1 MKVVENA
8 IIVPIFTMIIIAL
21 ISVGIYMHDRII
33 IRNMVSQI
41 SIEYEKESDI
51 TARKELIK
59 RGERYA
65 ADRTMFLRDINIYD
79 DRVYEQDESIVCS
92 AIFPVI
98 GSYAGMSDICN
109 ISENVNKIDNARLI
123 RKTNALMEVVAI
135 FLIIG
140 VIILIIVTIVRYASR
155 FRKSLDN
162 DKDEVEY
169 INNDEE
175 KEYKVKKS
183 VKVKDTKDKANIR
196 YRKLY
201 KKYAKSKK
209 VVTKSKLAGAKVDSH
224 MMPEEITSKL
234 ITDDEAKA
242 RRITDDYEKARP
254 PLTLLSWWL
263 WVLPLPTAPGDA
275 TPPCSVSPAY

>member
-65 ADRTMFLRDINIYD
+65 ADRDINIYD
-79 DRVYEQDESIVCS
+79 DRVYQQDESIVCS
-92 AIFPVI
+92 ASFPVI

-123 RKTNALMEVVAI
+123 RKTNALMEVV
-135 FLIIG
+135 G
-140 VIILIIVTIVRYASR
+140 
-155 FRKSLDN
+155 
-162 DKDEVEY
+162 
-169 INNDEE
+169 
-175 KEYKVKKS
+175 
-183 VKVKDTKDKANIR
+183 
-196 YRKLY
+196 
-201 KKYAKSKK
+201 
-209 VVTKSKLAGAKVDSH
+209 
-224 MMPEEITSKL
+224 
-234 ITDDEAKA
+234 
-242 RRITDDYEKARP
+242 
-254 PLTLLSWWL
+254 
-263 WVLPLPTAPGDA
+263 
-275 TPPCSVSPAY
+275 

>member
-51 TARKELIK
+51 TARTELIK

-92 AIFPVI
+92 ASFPVI

-109 ISENVNKIDNARLI
+109 ISENVNTIDNARLI
-123 RKTNALMEVVAI
+123 RKTNALMEVV
-135 FLIIG
+135 G
-140 VIILIIVTIVRYASR
+140 
-155 FRKSLDN
+155 
-162 DKDEVEY
+162 
-169 INNDEE
+169 
-175 KEYKVKKS
+175 
-183 VKVKDTKDKANIR
+183 
-196 YRKLY
+196 
-201 KKYAKSKK
+201 
-209 VVTKSKLAGAKVDSH
+209 
-224 MMPEEITSKL
+224 
-234 ITDDEAKA
+234 
-242 RRITDDYEKARP
+242 
-254 PLTLLSWWL
+254 
-263 WVLPLPTAPGDA
+263 
-275 TPPCSVSPAY
+275 

>member
-79 DRVYEQDESIVCS
+79 DRVYQQDESIVCS
-92 AIFPVI
+92 ASFPVI

-123 RKTNALMEVVAI
+123 RKTNALMELVQSLAEEAGLTCKAVYQAFTREPVKPDNERIYYI
-135 FLIIG
+135 FQ
-140 VIILIIVTIVRYASR
+140 
-155 FRKSLDN
+155 N
-162 DKDEVEY
+162 
-169 INNDEE
+169 
-175 KEYKVKKS
+175 
-183 VKVKDTKDKANIR
+183 
-196 YRKLY
+196 
-201 KKYAKSKK
+201 
-209 VVTKSKLAGAKVDSH
+209 
-224 MMPEEITSKL
+224 
-234 ITDDEAKA
+234 
-242 RRITDDYEKARP
+242 
-254 PLTLLSWWL
+254 
-263 WVLPLPTAPGDA
+263 
-275 TPPCSVSPAY
+275 

>member
-65 ADRTMFLRDINIYD
+65 ADRTINIYD
-79 DRVYEQDESIVCS
+79 DRVYQQDESIVCS
-92 AIFPVI
+92 ASFPVI

-123 RKTNALMEVVAI
+123 RKTNALMEVV
-135 FLIIG
+135 G
-140 VIILIIVTIVRYASR
+140 
-155 FRKSLDN
+155 
-162 DKDEVEY
+162 
-169 INNDEE
+169 
-175 KEYKVKKS
+175 
-183 VKVKDTKDKANIR
+183 
-196 YRKLY
+196 
-201 KKYAKSKK
+201 
-209 VVTKSKLAGAKVDSH
+209 
-224 MMPEEITSKL
+224 
-234 ITDDEAKA
+234 
-242 RRITDDYEKARP
+242 
-254 PLTLLSWWL
+254 
-263 WVLPLPTAPGDA
+263 
-275 TPPCSVSPAY
+275 

>member
-92 AIFPVI
+92 ASFPV
-98 GSYAGMSDICN
+98 S
-109 ISENVNKIDNARLI
+109 LI
-123 RKTNALMEVVAI
+123 KACLYTR
-135 FLIIG
+135 
-140 VIILIIVTIVRYASR
+140 IL
-155 FRKSLDN
+155 
-162 DKDEVEY
+162 
-169 INNDEE
+169 
-175 KEYKVKKS
+175 
-183 VKVKDTKDKANIR
+183 
-196 YRKLY
+196 KLY
-201 KKYAKSKK
+201 Y
-209 VVTKSKLAGAKVDSH
+209 KLVNCHIICKFYIS
-224 MMPEEITSKL
+224 
-234 ITDDEAKA
+234 
-242 RRITDDYEKARP
+242 
-254 PLTLLSWWL
+254 
-263 WVLPLPTAPGDA
+263 
-275 TPPCSVSPAY
+275 